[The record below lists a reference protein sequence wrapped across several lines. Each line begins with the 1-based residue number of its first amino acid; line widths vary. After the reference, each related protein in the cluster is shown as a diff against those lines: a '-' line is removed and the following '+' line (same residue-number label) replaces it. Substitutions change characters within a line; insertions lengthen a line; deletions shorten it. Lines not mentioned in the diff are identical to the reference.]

1 MDFAVNILKTNQIN
15 VLYFKIRLNVSI
27 WDFYWWCSWKCWCA
41 LWNVI
46 VMLAIASIFYYK
58 LHVMAWMFSKQF
70 QLNNTSTLS
79 VQLPFMSGMN
89 LLLKGMGVTCSFCWP
104 YISQVLLAKTVVL
117 PIKHEIKKYSV
128 ALSNGHYL
136 SELNAL
142 HSALVGQYSQDKDP
156 DCRYLVWDVEQHRQ
170 AHWNGE

>member
-1 MDFAVNILKTNQIN
+1 
-15 VLYFKIRLNVSI
+15 
-27 WDFYWWCSWKCWCA
+27 
-41 LWNVI
+41 
-46 VMLAIASIFYYK
+46 
-58 LHVMAWMFSKQF
+58 MFSKQF

-89 LLLKGMGVTCSFCWP
+89 LLLKGMGVT
-104 YISQVLLAKTVVL
+104 YIWSTKTTFQVLLAKTVVL
-117 PIKHEIKKYSV
+117 PIKHEIKIYSV

-156 DCRYLVWDVEQHRQ
+156 DCRYLV
-170 AHWNGE
+170 